1 MSTQSQASSRRTVTP
16 PPLPLKALSKE
27 QQTKIL
33 ADRQTGYIQTQ
44 TDIQSG
50 DLFVSPVLQ
59 EYLKAQT
66 TPEPTMDSDSATADT
81 HEPQS
86 ASKIMA
92 IILKSIRSTL
102 NQK

>member
-1 MSTQSQASSRRTVTP
+1 
-16 PPLPLKALSKE
+16 
-27 QQTKIL
+27 
-33 ADRQTGYIQTQ
+33 
-44 TDIQSG
+44 
-50 DLFVSPVLQ
+50 
-59 EYLKAQT
+59 
-66 TPEPTMDSDSATADT
+66 MDSDSATADT